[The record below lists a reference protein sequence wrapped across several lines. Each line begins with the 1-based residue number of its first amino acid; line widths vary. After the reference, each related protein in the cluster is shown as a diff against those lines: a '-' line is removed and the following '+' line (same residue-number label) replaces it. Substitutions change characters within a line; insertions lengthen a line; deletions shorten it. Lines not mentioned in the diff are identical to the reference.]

1 MAILRLF
8 LFSHLPT
15 TETAMRQDRTI
26 AGSQPRN
33 MERYAEDSP
42 PEALLITC
50 TDPILDSRLLAQ
62 FRSEPLLVWRS
73 TGPVVP
79 PYGSGY
85 LKVESIIDHA
95 VTELGAREIAIC
107 GHLPNEALRSLIGNQ
122 APLEGPKED
131 PCLYY
136 AHAARR
142 IVQEK
147 YGRLQPDEL
156 RQAMVE
162 ENVLLQM
169 ANLRTYPA
177 VLAGMACRNLRLH
190 SWIYDADQDELYG
203 HGPSQ
208 SLFLN
213 RIKQFA
219 QPAEHPLPYLDPCD
233 IYLA

>member
-1 MAILRLF
+1 MQ
-8 LFSHLPT
+8 
-15 TETAMRQDRTI
+15 QDRTI
-26 AGSQPRN
+26 TGKLSPRA
-33 MERYAEDSP
+33 ERYIEDSP
-42 PEALLITC
+42 PEVLLITC

-85 LKVESIIDHA
+85 LEVESVIDHA
-95 VTELGAREIAIC
+95 VTELGAKEIAIC
-107 GHLPNEALRSLIGNQ
+107 GHLPSEPLQTLIANEA
-122 APLEGPKED
+122 PMEGPEED

-136 AHAARR
+136 ARSTR
-142 IVQEK
+142 WIVQEK
-147 YGRLQPDEL
+147 YGRLQPGEL
-156 RQAMVE
+156 LQAVVE
-162 ENVLLQM
+162 ENVLVQM

-177 VLAGMACRNLRLH
+177 VLAGMAGGNLRLH
-190 SWIYDADQDELYG
+190 SWIYDTNTGELYG

-219 QPAEHPLPYLDPCD
+219 RPAQHPLPYLDPCD

>member
-1 MAILRLF
+1 
-8 LFSHLPT
+8 
-15 TETAMRQDRTI
+15 MRQDRTI
-26 AGSQPRN
+26 AGSQPRS

-50 TDPILDSRLLAQ
+50 TDPILHSRLLAE

-79 PYGSGY
+79 PYGSGH
-85 LKVESIIDHA
+85 LEVESVIDHA
-95 VTELGAREIAIC
+95 VTELGAKEIAIC
-107 GHLPNEALRSLIGNQ
+107 GHLPNEPLRTLIANE
-122 APLEGPKED
+122 APLRGPNED

-136 AHAARR
+136 ARSARW

-156 RQAMVE
+156 LQAMVE
-162 ENVLLQM
+162 EYVLVQV

-177 VLAGMACRNLRLH
+177 VLAGMAGGNLRVH
-190 SWIYDADQDELYG
+190 SWIYDADEDELYG

-213 RIKQFA
+213 RIKKFA
-219 QPAEHPLPYLDPCD
+219 QPARCPLPHIDPCD

>member
-1 MAILRLF
+1 
-8 LFSHLPT
+8 
-15 TETAMRQDRTI
+15 MRQDLTI

-73 TGPVVP
+73 TGSVVP

-85 LKVESIIDHA
+85 LEAESIIDHA
-95 VTELGAREIAIC
+95 VTELGAKEIAIC
-107 GHLPNEALRSLIGNQ
+107 GHLPSEPLQTLIANE
-122 APLEGPKED
+122 APLEGPKEN

-136 AHAARR
+136 ARSARR

-147 YGRLQPDEL
+147 YGWLQPDKL
-156 RQAMVE
+156 LQAIVE
-162 ENVLLQM
+162 ENVLVQM

-177 VLAGMACRNLRLH
+177 VLAGMAGSNLRLH
-190 SWIYDADQDELYG
+190 SWIYDADTDELYG

-219 QPAEHPLPYLDPCD
+219 RPAQRPLPSLDPCD